1 MTQPARDD
9 IQSGI
14 ICKLVGRKLYGFIS
28 TEDKPYG
35 IFFHGSA
42 LVGGHAFHS
51 LREGHAVRFKT
62 QLHTVKGTL
71 QAYDVEL
78 MQDPAPVPLTTRTGT
93 ISSLVVS
100 KRFGFIQP
108 LNDGPSIFFHWTGV
122 CDPGGFDD
130 LREGDQVA
138 YLAITDTKER
148 YKAVGVVRE

>member
-1 MTQPARDD
+1 MTTPNDD
-9 IQSGI
+9 TQTGVIL
-14 ICKLVGRKLYGFIS
+14 KLVARKFYGFIS
-28 TEDKPYG
+28 TTDKPHG
-35 IFFHGSA
+35 VFFHGSA

-51 LREGHAVRFKT
+51 LREGQAVRFKT

-93 ISSLVVS
+93 IHSLVLS
-100 KRFGFIQP
+100 KQFGFIQP
-108 LNDGPSIFFHWTGV
+108 HDGSPSIFFHWSGV
-122 CDPGGFDD
+122 VDPGGFDG